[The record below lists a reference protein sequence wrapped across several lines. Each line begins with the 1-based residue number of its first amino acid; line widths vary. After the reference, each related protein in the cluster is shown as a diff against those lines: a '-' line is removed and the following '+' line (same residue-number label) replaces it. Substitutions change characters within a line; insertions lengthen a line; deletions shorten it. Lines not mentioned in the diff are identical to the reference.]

1 VLGLPAPTGVRISQ
15 AFDVDA
21 ARQPP
26 FDCCLDQLGSE
37 KRKRK
42 REINL
47 TYRAALAFCQL
58 LRIVDCAG
66 HDFVEPASASRDG
79 ADQANA
85 SFGALGSDMFADGS
99 VRQQCASS
107 RGRWSMRDTIAA
119 RKSALAA
126 QFFTSSLT
134 TSLTCRRTSAGYFAG
149 RVRGHNA

>member
-1 VLGLPAPTGVRISQ
+1 MLGLPAPTGVRISQ

-99 VRQQCASS
+99 VRQQDFFGIALKEAFA
-107 RGRWSMRDTIAA
+107 MRSTRPRAP
-119 RKSALAA
+119 RNRSLAL
-126 QFFTSSLT
+126 
-134 TSLTCRRTSAGYFAG
+134 R
-149 RVRGHNA
+149 